1 MYNSLWLGPTGPANE
16 SILKFHHRDVPSN
29 FTGNTFAAAATSYGG
44 LIAFDVT
51 DRAAAKVTSM
61 FAYCGLTP
69 ALEGAAD
76 PSGLSGA
83 SLHSLLSNVEILT
96 SLLLPLRLAAD
107 ARGKSG
113 S

>member
-1 MYNSLWLGPTGPANE
+1 MGSTGPAHE
-16 SILKFHHRDVPSN
+16 SIPSFHHSDVPSN

-44 LIAFDVT
+44 LIVSDVT
-51 DRAAAKVTSM
+51 DGPSAKVTSM

-83 SLHSLLSNVEILT
+83 SLQSLLSNVEVLT